1 MGTNNGNGGD
11 DIIGKPFFALDPHRI
26 KTKGVSAPPDL
37 DTDPIAYFEA
47 VWGEEVYGW
56 NAVIRD
62 TEDMRRGGDGVEL
75 APPRTDH
82 EKEMLVRHVRAVAN
96 DMARVFNLPHLLKRE
111 DDLE

>member
-1 MGTNNGNGGD
+1 MY
-11 DIIGKPFFALDPHRI
+11 KRQ
-26 KTKGVSAPPDL
+26 
-37 DTDPIAYFEA
+37 

-62 TEDMRRGGDGVEL
+62 TEDMRRGGDGRAL
-75 APPRTDH
+75 APPRTDY
-82 EKEMLVRHVRAVAN
+82 EREMLVRHVRAVAN

>member
-1 MGTNNGNGGD
+1 MGDNGNGSD
-11 DIIGKPFFALDPHRI
+11 DIVGKPFFALGPHRI
-26 KTKGVSAPPDL
+26 KTKGEPTPDL
-37 DTDPIAYFEA
+37 DTEPVAYFEA

-62 TEDMRRGGDGVEL
+62 TEDMRRGGDGHSL
-75 APPRTDH
+75 QPPRTDY

-96 DMARVFNLPHLLKRE
+96 DMAKVFNLPHLIKRE

>member
-1 MGTNNGNGGD
+1 MSGD
-11 DIIGKPFFALDPHRI
+11 DIIGKPFFALGPHRI
-26 KTKGVSAPPDL
+26 KTKGEEPPDL
-37 DTDPIAYFEA
+37 DTEPVAYFEA

-62 TEDMRRGGDGVEL
+62 TEDMRRGGDGVSLE
-75 APPRTDH
+75 APRTDY
-82 EKEMLVRHVRAVAN
+82 EREMLVRHVRAVAN